1 MNPFRYGTVVTG
13 EYFYDRTEDLK
24 SIKNDIKNGNNLI
37 IYAPRRYG
45 KTSLITKVLDE
56 LEKEGMNTIYLD
68 FFKVH
73 DRRIFLEL
81 YSLKILEK
89 QHITAK
95 RIIKQFRKFVKSIVP
110 SVTFDATGNSSF
122 QIQIQNSTN
131 NDITFDEVINLPEKM
146 PGNEKWV
153 VVFDEFQE
161 INKLNG
167 ENFEKQL
174 RANIQ
179 FHNNVNYV
187 FMGSKNHLL
196 MNMFRDKSRAFYNV
210 GKTVNIGKISTGEMS
225 AYLKSRF
232 NNSGIKIAGE
242 TIEYIIDITENIPYY
257 IQFTA
262 SELWQNKISEKGEIK
277 KEDVEKAVNRVIE
290 SQTDYYLEIYSNL
303 SGNQKALLIAIS
315 KDGGNIFSKEYMA
328 KHNLSTVSSTQRAV
342 QRLVESEIIEKSDGN
357 YTFSDPFFKKFIQ
370 LYISA

>member
-13 EYFYDRTEDLK
+13 EYFYDRTEELK

-37 IYAPRRYG
+37 IYAPRRFG
-45 KTSLITKVLDE
+45 KTSLIIKVLDE
-56 LEKEGMNTIYLD
+56 LEKEGLNTIYID

-73 DRRIFLEL
+73 DRRKFLEL

-95 RIIKQFRKFVKSIVP
+95 GIIKQFRKFVKSIVP
-110 SVTFDATGNSSF
+110 AVTFDEAGNPSF
-122 QIQIQNSTN
+122 QIQIQSNMN
-131 NDITFDEVINLPEKM
+131 NEITFEEVINLPEKI
-146 PGNEKWV
+146 PGNEKWI

-179 FHNNVNYV
+179 FHKNVSYV

-196 MNMFRDKSRAFYNV
+196 MNMFRDKSRAFYNI
-210 GKTVNIGKISTGEMS
+210 GKTLKIGKISTIEMS
-225 AYLKSRF
+225 SYLKSRF
-232 NNSGIKIAGE
+232 SNFGIKITKE
-242 TIEYIIDITENIPYY
+242 TIEYIIDNTENIPYY

-262 SELWQNKISEKGEIK
+262 SELWQNKISQNGEIK
-277 KEDVEKAVNRVIE
+277 KEDVEKAVNRVVE
-290 SQTDYYLEIYSNL
+290 SQTDYYLEIFSNL
-303 SGNQKALLIAIS
+303 TNNQKSLLIAIS
-315 KDGGNIFSKEYMA
+315 KDGSNIFSKQYLV
-328 KHNLSTVSSTQRAV
+328 KHNLSTISSTQRAE
-342 QRLVESEIIEKSDGN
+342 QRLIESEIIEKYEGN
-357 YTFSDPFFKKFIQ
+357 HTFSDPFFKKFIQ
-370 LYISA
+370 LYITA

>member
-68 FFKVH
+68 FFKIH
-73 DRRIFLEL
+73 DRRKFLEL

-232 NNSGIKIAGE
+232 NNSGIKITGE

>member
-122 QIQIQNSTN
+122 QIQIPNSTN

>member
-131 NDITFDEVINLPEKM
+131 NDTTFDEVINLPEKM